1 MKTKLLAALLCFALL
16 LGLGVLPVSAQE
28 AGGFTYEIVEKE
40 AVITGC
46 TLEGD
51 TVTLPEELG
60 GYPVTTVGK
69 DAFRDKTYKT
79 VIVPPSIMR
88 IEDYA
93 FYGCENAAVYLQA
106 ERLFCGIRP
115 FVGVDKVFV
124 FDTKSAEYAHGTS
137 FIYDLR
143 DFPCD
148 PWLLEPQQSGSFTYA
163 IYEGEALLMKI
174 AGSGRVIVPDQLGG
188 CPVTWIGSHCRDS
201 QEPMQLFLPDS
212 VRHISYGAFR
222 EYGGLELLSLPKSL
236 EYVGESAFRGKKL
249 ALNTFPDTLR
259 YVGDRAFLSCGMEDI
274 RLNEGLEYLGERAL
288 YGNNVL
294 GITIPSTV
302 TYMGPEAVPAKI
314 MTVLSRE
321 VSCKYAFEQTERV
334 IAYAGSTAHAEACR
348 LGIEFE
354 DLETGEAV
362 KTSYTT
368 HIAGIDYRVTGS
380 GAMVISATTKQKN
393 LVLPETVDGKPL
405 IAIRESAF
413 VELPLETIVIPDTVT
428 QLCKW
433 SFDRCKELYSVV
445 MPEGLEMIA
454 EESFSSCKKLSML
467 YLPES
472 CTAYQR
478 RFYESEH
485 NSGIAAG
492 CTYPFCYMVKKS
504 GKAERLLAGI
514 TSSHQVFYTRE
525 GCRYLADDWG
535 FYEVEGGEAT
545 LIAMYH
551 TSWESSDQEYI
562 GSDTIYSIPVTKVA
576 DNAPWVKGNFVAMSL
591 GYYVREL
598 GQGVISNSPV
608 EALAVGPLIQKLPEP
623 LFGNVYSCCIYG
635 YSGTYAE
642 RYALEHGIKF
652 YAYGTTSFTDV
663 PKDAWYHDEVTTCYW
678 LGFMNGTS
686 PTTFEPEE
694 STTRAMMAQVLF
706 NMSGAPPHYTR
717 TIFED
722 VSEGAWYAQA
732 ICWCVD
738 NRLAKG
744 VSATRFAPEENV
756 TREQVATFLFRY
768 AEACGFYVLNQAEL
782 SGFSDRGKVSAYA
795 LDAVEWAVAE
805 GIIRGN
811 DVGKLNPTGYATRA
825 EIAAMLVR
833 FYEYAIEQ

>member
-1 MKTKLLAALLCFALL
+1 MKTKLLAAILCFALL
-16 LGLGVLPVSAQE
+16 LALGVVPVSARE
-28 AGGFTYEIVEKE
+28 AGGFTYEIVENE

-51 TVTLPEELG
+51 RVTLPEELG
-60 GYPVTTVGK
+60 GYPVTTVGA
-69 DAFRDKTYKT
+69 DAFRDKTYQT
-79 VIVPPSIMR
+79 IIVPPSIMR
-88 IEDYA
+88 IGNYA
-93 FYGCENAAVYLQA
+93 FYGCNNAAIYLQA
-106 ERLFCGIRP
+106 ERLFCGMRP
-115 FVGVDKVFV
+115 FVGVSKVFV
-124 FDTKSAEYAHGTS
+124 YDTKSAEYAHGTS

-163 IYEGEALLMKI
+163 IHEGEALLLKI
-174 AGSGRVIVPDQLGG
+174 SGSGQVTVPDQLGG
-188 CPVTWIGSHCRDS
+188 CPVTWLGAHCRDS
-201 QEPMQLFLPDS
+201 QEPIQLVLPDS

-222 EYGGLELLSLPKSL
+222 EYGGLELPALPKSL

-249 ALNTFPDTLR
+249 ALNTFPDALR

-314 MTVLSRE
+314 MTVLSRD
-321 VSCKYAFEQTERV
+321 VSCKYAFEKTDRV
-334 IAYAGSTAHAEACR
+334 IAYAGSTAHTEASR

-368 HIAGIDYRVTGS
+368 HVAGIDYLVTGS
-380 GAMVISATTKQKN
+380 GAMVISASTKQKQ

-405 IAIRESAF
+405 MAIRESAF
-413 VELPLETIVIPDTVT
+413 RELPLETIVIPDTVT
-428 QLCKW
+428 QLGEKAFWNC
-433 SFDRCKELYSVV
+433 ENLYSVV

-454 EESFSSCKKLSML
+454 EGCFDNCKNLSMV

-478 RFYESEH
+478 GFYESEH
-485 NSGIAAG
+485 NSGIAAE
-492 CTYPFCYMVKKS
+492 CTFPFCYVVKKS

-514 TSSHQVFYTRE
+514 SSSHRVFYTRE

-535 FYEVEGGEAT
+535 IYEVEGGEAT
-545 LIAMYH
+545 LIALYR
-551 TSWESSDQEYI
+551 TSWGSSDQEYI
-562 GSDTIYSIPVTKVA
+562 GSDTIYSIPVTRVA
-576 DNAPWVKGNFVAMSL
+576 DHAPWVKGAFQSMSL

-598 GQGVISNSPV
+598 GQGVVSNSQV
-608 EALAVGPLIQKLPEP
+608 NALSVGPLLRKLPVP
-623 LFGNVYSCCIYG
+623 LFSNTYSCCIYG

-642 RYALEHGIKF
+642 RYALEQGIKF

-663 PKDAWYHDEVTTCYW
+663 PKDAWYHDAVTSCYW

-686 PTTFEPEE
+686 STTFEPES
-694 STTRAMMAQVLF
+694 STTRAMMAQVLY
-706 NMSGAPPHYTR
+706 NMSGTPPHVTW
-717 TIFED
+717 TTFED
-722 VSEGAWYAQA
+722 VPDDAWYAQA
-732 ICWCVD
+732 ISWCVD
-738 NRLAKG
+738 QQLAKG
-744 VSATRFAPEENV
+744 VSATHFAPEEKV

-768 AEACGFYVLNQAEL
+768 AKACGFYVLNQAEL

-805 GIIRGN
+805 GIIRG
-811 DVGKLNPTGYATRA
+811 DDAGKLNPTGYATRA

-833 FYEYAIEQ
+833 FYEYTLDQ